1 MYVLR
6 FRAVSIN
13 DNGFVAPNSWEHS
26 DVMVGAVATALWRA
40 NSDNN
45 GHPGRLERGAVIHS
59 TGNTSQHKRIGGE
72 KRETTDT

>member
-13 DNGFVAPNSWEHS
+13 DNGVVAPNSWEHS
-26 DVMVGAVATALWRA
+26 DVMVGVVATALWRA

-45 GHPGRLERGAVIHS
+45 GHPGLER
-59 TGNTSQHKRIGGE
+59 RGGY
-72 KRETTDT
+72 T